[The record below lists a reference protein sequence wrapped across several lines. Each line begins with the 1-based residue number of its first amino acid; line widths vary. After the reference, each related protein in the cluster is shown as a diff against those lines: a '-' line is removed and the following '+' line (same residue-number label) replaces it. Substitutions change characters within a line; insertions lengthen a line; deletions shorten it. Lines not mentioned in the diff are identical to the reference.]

1 MNPIFLMQVN
11 KTNMTKSELVIMN
24 YTLKNLEKVSDLT
37 INDFADNLKM
47 SKSAISRFC
56 KKIGYSGYSQFKYDI
71 RRHLNEIENEVD
83 EKNSKHTVAS
93 IYSNTIKKIDE
104 TVSIDIMTKLKSK
117 ILESN
122 KIKIFGFSETGLS
135 AQFFSFR
142 LTDHGFDAEAI
153 THPSFFRKKVS
164 LSKKDDIL
172 IFFSLSA
179 NSDYIKKALQIT
191 LENGI
196 PTALVT
202 QNIAS
207 KFKDE
212 VDYFLELPFFEDNP
226 DDLLLDSQVILQTFC
241 LTFLNFLENKTQ

>member
-11 KTNMTKSELVIMN
+11 KTNMTKSELMIMN
-24 YTLKNLEKVSDLT
+24 YVLNNLEAIPTLT
-37 INDFADNLKM
+37 INDFADALKI

-56 KKIGYSGYSQFKYDI
+56 KKIGYNGYSQFKYDI
-71 RRHLNEIENEVD
+71 KRYLSENENNLD
-83 EKNSKHTVAS
+83 SKKSDSTVAS
-93 IYSNTIKKIDE
+93 VYSETIKKIDD
-104 TVSIDIMTKLKSK
+104 TVSIDTMRKLKDK
-117 ILESN
+117 ILLSK

-164 LSKKDDIL
+164 LSDDDDIL

-179 NSDYIKKALQIT
+179 NSEYIKNALQLT
-191 LENGI
+191 LEKDI

-207 KFKDE
+207 KFKNK
-212 VDYFLELPFFEDNP
+212 VDYFLELPFFENNP
-226 DDLLLDSQVILQTFC
+226 NDLLLDSQVILQTFC
-241 LTFLNFLENKTQ
+241 LTFLNFLKNNSQ